1 MHDRRVAARHWSTYL
16 LVLACVGALVAAV
29 LVVGPSTSASGTSER
44 IVTVAQGVVQS
55 TVSGSG
61 SVEAAQQLDVNFETA
76 GTLTHVY
83 VKPGQHVV
91 EGQALAAI
99 DPADAQATLDQ
110 AEASLAAA
118 EAGGSGGSS
127 GSSGSGGGSGSSA
140 STASTGTATAT
151 TAALTTPTT
160 TPTTPAA
167 TTPTT
172 TTPAPARTTPAPA
185 KTTPS
190 NTTAGGGSGGRSSTG
205 SRGGTSGAGGSGS
218 SSSGGSGGSSS
229 GETAAQKAANVAS
242 AQAAVD
248 KAETA
253 LAATTLHAPIGGT
266 VASIGAAVGEQ
277 VSGGGSSSASSSAS
291 SSGSGSG
298 SSSGSGGSGS
308 GSGSGSGGSGSGSS
322 AFIVLA
328 DLDALNVVVPF
339 SESDVGKLR
348 VGQPATV
355 SVNALPNQQLAA
367 HVVSIATLPT
377 SSSGVVSYDVTLR
390 LDQLTPGLKSGMTA
404 SAQVVVE
411 RVGDALNVASAAISG
426 RGANASVDLVQGG
439 KRVRTPV
446 VTGVVGDSTTQILG
460 GVRAGDQV
468 AIVTQLPSASSA
480 ASGLGGA
487 ATGTRAGAFGGG
499 GGGRFGGGGGGFGG
513 GGGIAV
519 GGGGGPP

>member
-16 LVLACVGALVAAV
+16 LVVACVGALVAAV
-29 LVVGPSTSASGTSER
+29 LVVGPSTSASSTSER
-44 IVTVAQGVVQS
+44 LVTVARGVVQS

-61 SVEAAQQLDVNFETA
+61 SVEAAQQLDVNFQTG

-83 VKPGQHVV
+83 VKPGQRVA
-91 EGQALAAI
+91 EGQALAAV
-99 DPADAQATLDQ
+99 DPSDAQATLDQ

-118 EAGGSGGSS
+118 EAGGSGGS
-127 GSSGSGGGSGSSA
+127 GGGSGSSA
-140 STASTGTATAT
+140 STASAGAATAT

-160 TPTTPAA
+160 PATTTPTTTTPA
-167 TTPTT
+167 PTT
-172 TTPAPARTTPAPA
+172 TTPAPARTTPTPA
-185 KTTPS
+185 RTTPS
-190 NTTAGGGSGGRSSTG
+190 NTTAGGGSRSSGG
-205 SRGGTSGAGGSGS
+205 SRGGS
-218 SSSGGSGGSSS
+218 SSGSGGSSS

-266 VASIGAAVGEQ
+266 VASVGAAVGEQ

-291 SSGSGSG
+291 SSGGSGSG
-298 SSSGSGGSGS
+298 SGSGSG

-355 SVNALPNQQLAA
+355 SVNALPNQQLSA

-390 LDQLTPGLKSGMTA
+390 LDQLTPGLKAGMTA
-404 SAQVVVE
+404 SAQVVVD
-411 RVGDALNVASAAISG
+411 RVGDALNVASAAVSG
-426 RGANASVDLVQGG
+426 RAANASVLLVQGG

-446 VTGVVGDSTTQILG
+446 VTGVVGDSTTQLLG

-468 AIVTQLPSASSA
+468 AIVTTLPSTSGAS
-480 ASGLGGA
+480 SGLGAA
-487 ATGTRAGAFGGG
+487 ATGTRGGAFGGG
-499 GGGRFGGGGGGFGG
+499 GGGRFGGGGGGGGFAIGAAGGGGFGG
-513 GGGIAV
+513 GGG
-519 GGGGGPP
+519 

>member
-1 MHDRRVAARHWSTYL
+1 MHDRRVSARHWSTYL

-61 SVEAAQQLDVNFETA
+61 SVEAAQQLDVNFQTG

-83 VKPGQHVV
+83 VKPGQHVA

-118 EAGGSGGSS
+118 EAGGSGGSG

-140 STASTGTATAT
+140 STASAGAATAT
-151 TAALTTPTT
+151 TAALTTPAT

-172 TTPAPARTTPAPA
+172 TTPAPARTTPTPA

-190 NTTAGGGSGGRSSTG
+190 NTSAGNGSGGRSSGG
-205 SRGGTSGAGGSGS
+205 SRGGSSSSGGGSG
-218 SSSGGSGGSSS
+218 SSGGSGGSGS

-298 SSSGSGGSGS
+298 SASGSGGSGS

-339 SESDVGKLR
+339 SESDVGKLS

-390 LDQLTPGLKSGMTA
+390 LDQLTPGLKAGMTA

-426 RGANASVDLVQGG
+426 RGANASVLLVQGG

-446 VTGVVGDSTTQILG
+446 VTGVVGDSTTQLLG